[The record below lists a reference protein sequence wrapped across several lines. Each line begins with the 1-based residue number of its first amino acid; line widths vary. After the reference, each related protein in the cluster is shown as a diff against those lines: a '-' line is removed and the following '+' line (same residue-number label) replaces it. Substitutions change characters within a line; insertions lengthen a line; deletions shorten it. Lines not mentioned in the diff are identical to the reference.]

1 MINELIDK
9 VSSYNIFNYLL
20 PGAIF
25 TVFIENITNY
35 RITQNDLLVN
45 IFLVYFVGLII
56 SRFGSLV
63 VEPIFKKFINFSN
76 YDDFIKASKSD
87 KKIEVLSEE
96 NNVYRTLIALFIIL
110 FFIKFYE
117 YFLSNK
123 YDIYVLILLV
133 FVLLIFSYMKQI
145 KYITTRVN
153 NEKSI

>member
-63 VEPIFKKFINFSN
+63 VEPIFKK
-76 YDDFIKASKSD
+76 
-87 KKIEVLSEE
+87 
-96 NNVYRTLIALFIIL
+96 VYK
-110 FFIKFYE
+110 FF
-117 YFLSNK
+117 
-123 YDIYVLILLV
+123 
-133 FVLLIFSYMKQI
+133 
-145 KYITTRVN
+145 
-153 NEKSI
+153 